1 MEFTRVETAAV
12 QARVAAANGYFRL
25 ALTELQAVLVALTDE
40 ERESLLRPSV
50 RFPEAGRAMIR
61 AAADYPDLAERAEF
75 EIAGVQEDLDNAG
88 ELASAQELLD
98 QLARLVDD
106 SRLLWLAEAYVPS
119 LALYRLAKAAATVDG
134 TLEALVKP
142 LEDVFAS
149 RRKPV
154 KA

>member
-1 MEFTRVETAAV
+1 
-12 QARVAAANGYFRL
+12 
-25 ALTELQAVLVALTDE
+25 
-40 ERESLLRPSV
+40 
-50 RFPEAGRAMIR
+50 MIR